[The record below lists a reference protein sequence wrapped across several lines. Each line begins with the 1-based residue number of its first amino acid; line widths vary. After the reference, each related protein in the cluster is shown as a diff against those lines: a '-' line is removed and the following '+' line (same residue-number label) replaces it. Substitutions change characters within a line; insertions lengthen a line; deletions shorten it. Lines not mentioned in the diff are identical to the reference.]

1 MGLHWLFGC
10 RFDPVLVQGVL
21 LVCPRLE
28 PRDFFLYCDMRLYLC
43 NLSLILGLS
52 LCTLPSLLLAQKP
65 TELKSRLSHLQSQYT
80 QHRLSDTAYLKRVDS
95 IAPLLVHEDSL
106 PQYLELYRQVA
117 FNEDSALGKY
127 RATYFAVMSLW
138 ALNNNKPGSAI
149 YYSERNNEE
158 RVKDGL
164 FDKGGI
170 PHSAALAITLYYNNR
185 DYPRVFSQFDSI
197 KSVLWAMPAGIDSG
211 KVSPDQAFVSTMI
224 LNADIYAA
232 YKEKDTVRA
241 NEGIV
246 LSEKI
251 LQAIDR
257 QPEKFKRY
265 SLVHLFVY
273 HTLLYTREKY
283 LNHFDSAQRE
293 LNKAVAEVK
302 LPAFPVNF
310 QGSYAEELYSDAFD
324 FYYDNHMIDSATAYY
339 NKVKALNEGMVSYS
353 NLDEGFLPQA
363 EAKLEAARGNY
374 KYAYSKVQ
382 KLYNMADSASYS
394 VIADRDNNLYALTEA
409 EDAHVQLINSE
420 TREHKARM
428 HYLILYMI
436 LLGMLVVGGSGFW
449 GYRSRQRERLSR
461 LQLGLARNFHD
472 DVGPMLLYANIL
484 AKKEA
489 AANPTPG
496 MEELKQ
502 QLASLMESVR
512 SISHDLKS
520 NKLNTVNSIYAYTV
534 RLLER
539 IKEPTQIDFNASMD
553 GSNKVLS
560 QMQFDHL
567 RKIMNELI
575 SNSIKH
581 SNCTLIMFHVR
592 VAESVLTLEYS
603 DNGKGVPLDT
613 PIVGIGIQNMKERI
627 EALRG
632 KYRLYSGYGITIEIP
647 I

>member
-1 MGLHWLFGC
+1 
-10 RFDPVLVQGVL
+10 
-21 LVCPRLE
+21 
-28 PRDFFLYCDMRLYLC
+28 MRLNLC

-52 LCTLPSLLLAQKP
+52 LCALPSLLLAQKP
-65 TELKSRLSHLQSQYT
+65 TELKNRLSNLQAQYQ
-80 QHRLSDTAYLKRVDS
+80 QHRLGDTAYLNQVDS

-106 PQYLELYRQVA
+106 PQFLEVYRQVA
-117 FNEDSALGKY
+117 FNEDTALGKY

-138 ALNNNKPGSAI
+138 ALNKGKFGSGI

-158 RVKDGL
+158 RVKDGF

-185 DYPRVFSQFDSI
+185 DYTRVFSQFDTVKSI
-197 KSVLWAMPAGIDSG
+197 LVSMPSGIDSG
-211 KVSPDQAFVSTMI
+211 KVTSDQAFVSTMI
-224 LNADIYAA
+224 LNADVYAA
-232 YKEKDTVRA
+232 YKQKDTIRA
-241 NEGIV
+241 NEGII

-251 LQAIDR
+251 LQAIGR
-257 QPEKFKRY
+257 QPGKFKRY
-265 SLVHLFVY
+265 AIVHHFVY
-273 HTLLYTREKY
+273 HTLLYTKEKY
-283 LNHFDSAQRE
+283 LNHFDSAQNE
-293 LNKAVAEVK
+293 LKKAVAEVQ
-302 LPAFPVNF
+302 LPTFPANYR
-310 QGSYAEELYSDAFD
+310 GSYEEELYADAFD
-324 FYYDNHMIDSATAYY
+324 FYFDLHKIDSATAYF
-339 NKVKALNEGMVSYS
+339 NRVKALHEGMVSYS
-353 NLDEGFLPQA
+353 DLDQGFLPLA
-363 EAKLEAARGNY
+363 EAKLEAAKGDY
-374 KYAYSKVQ
+374 KYAYNKLQ
-382 KLYNMADSASYS
+382 KLYDMADSSSYAI
-394 VIADRDNNLYALTEA
+394 VADRDNNLYALTEA
-409 EDAHVQLINSE
+409 EDTHIELMNAE

-428 HYLILYMI
+428 HYLILYMV
-436 LLGMLVVGGSGFW
+436 LMGMLVMGGSGFW
-449 GYRSRQRERLSR
+449 GYRAKQRQRLSR

-496 MEELKQ
+496 MEELKL
-502 QLASLMESVR
+502 QLATLMESVR

-520 NKLNTVNSIYAYTV
+520 DKLNTVNSIYAYTV

-581 SNCTLIMFHVR
+581 ANCTHIMFHVR
-592 VAESVLTLEYS
+592 VAESTLTLEYS

-613 PIVGIGIQNMKERI
+613 PISGIGIQNMKERI
-627 EALRG
+627 EAIRG
-632 KYRLYSGYGITIEIP
+632 KYRLYSAVPSGYGITIDIP

>member
-1 MGLHWLFGC
+1 L
-10 RFDPVLVQGVL
+10 
-21 LVCPRLE
+21 
-28 PRDFFLYCDMRLYLC
+28 
-43 NLSLILGLS
+43 NN
-52 LCTLPSLLLAQKP
+52 
-65 TELKSRLSHLQSQYT
+65 LQSQYQ
-80 QHRLSDTAYLKRVDS
+80 QHQLGDTSYLKRVDS

-106 PQYLELYRQVA
+106 PQWLELSRQVA

-138 ALNNNKPGSAI
+138 ALNKGKFGSAI

-185 DYPRVFSQFDSI
+185 DYSKVCSQFDSVKNI
-197 KSVLWAMPAGIDSG
+197 LISMPSGIDSG
-211 KVSPDQAFVSTMI
+211 KVSPDQAFVSTML
-224 LNADIYAA
+224 LNADVYAA
-232 YKEKDTVRA
+232 YKQKDTIRA
-241 NEGIV
+241 NEGIAI
-246 LSEKI
+246 SERI
-251 LQAIDR
+251 LLAIDR
-257 QPEKFKRY
+257 QPEKFKLY
-265 SLVHLFVY
+265 SIVHHFVY
-273 HTLLYTREKY
+273 HTLLYTKEKY
-283 LNHFDSAQRE
+283 LNHFDSAQTE
-293 LNKAVAEVK
+293 LKKAVAEVQMTG
-302 LPAFPVNF
+302 FPVNYR
-310 QGSYAEELYSDAFD
+310 GSYEEELYSDAFD
-324 FYYDNHMIDSATAYY
+324 FYFDLHKIDSATAYY
-339 NKVKALNEGMVSYS
+339 NRVKALHEGVSYS
-353 NLDEGFLPQA
+353 DLDQGFLPQS
-363 EAKLEAARGNY
+363 EAKLEAAKGDY
-374 KYAYSKVQ
+374 KYAYNKVQ
-382 KLYNMADSASYS
+382 KLFDMADSTSYAI
-394 VIADRDNNLYALTEA
+394 VADRDNNLYALTEA
-409 EDAHVQLINSE
+409 EDTHIELINSE

-428 HYLILYMI
+428 HYLILYMV
-436 LLGMLVVGGSGFW
+436 LMGMLVMGGSGFW
-449 GYRSRQRERLSR
+449 GYRAKQSERLSR

-496 MEELKQ
+496 MEELKL

-520 NKLNTVNSIYAYTV
+520 DKLNTVNSIYAYTV
-534 RLLER
+534 KLLER

-581 SNCTLIMFHVR
+581 SNCTLILFHVR

-603 DNGKGVPLDT
+603 DNGKGVPQDT
-613 PIVGIGIQNMKERI
+613 PISGIGIQNMQERI
-627 EALRG
+627 EAIRG
-632 KYRLYSGYGITIEIP
+632 KYRFYSAVPSGYGITIDIP